1 MKTNRKRRERMISYL
16 KLGCLVVKEPKPAG
30 SRQFI
35 LTQTHQLWTR
45 NASKQTVIEQKRI
58 LPLLRSVLFASIPA
72 EFVDSSRIQ
81 CSQSLLVSMCA
92 TDRGNAGCG
101 SVSGYQLS
109 RSLAHRFDQPAVLM
123 SQQRRSVPCRPT
135 LEWATFHAAQ
145 IRPCIFSQLLKILI

>member
-72 EFVDSSRIQ
+72 DLWT
-81 CSQSLLVSMCA
+81 LLGFSA
-92 TDRGNAGCG
+92 R
-101 SVSGYQLS
+101 S
-109 RSLAHRFDQPAVLM
+109 RSLCPCAQLTEETRAVGVWAGISSAAASHTGLTSLPCWCHSRGGLCPADPRLNERH
-123 SQQRRSVPCRPT
+123 ST
-135 LEWATFHAAQ
+135 LHKFAPASS
-145 IRPCIFSQLLKILI
+145 PSY